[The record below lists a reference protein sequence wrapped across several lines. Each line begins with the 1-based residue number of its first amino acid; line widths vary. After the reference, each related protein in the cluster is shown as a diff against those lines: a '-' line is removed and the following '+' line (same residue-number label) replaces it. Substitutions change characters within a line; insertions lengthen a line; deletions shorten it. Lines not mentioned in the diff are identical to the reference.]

1 MKEEQKIFTPR
12 EFIAAYQL
20 PQLVC
25 IHEAHLQQVNE
36 SRPRQIRQISRN
48 RLTKENDHP
57 TAENC
62 KNADKSNVKT
72 NDKKHSDAQRAAKPS
87 SLLSSLTN
95 TVQQLPKQYLKKGD
109 QKSDQIRPP
118 PLPRSNTN
126 APRPASRSNGQTTPN
141 GASPTAKSNTDGDCK
156 DDELGDELFSDELL
170 VDEEHY
176 RKRFHTSTLASSDSG
191 NASADS
197 GNASS
202 NCSENQYPS
211 NSTSS
216 VNNAKCEKCQ
226 SASRC
231 EHRVEPPKGEN
242 RRTPADDRPT
252 SKAAN
257 NLSLNLIKSSTLNGQ
272 KLIKSSRS
280 GKPSKA
286 SPIPVEKKLLDL
298 DQPFLL
304 YKSYSSRQVIAHCL
318 DVGSAAQQESLE
330 HFQRT
335 GPSLL
340 IPESY
345 SGI

>member
-36 SRPRQIRQISRN
+36 SRPRQIRQINRN
-48 RLTKENDHP
+48 RPTKENDHSA
-57 TAENC
+57 TG
-62 KNADKSNVKT
+62 NAKSSDKTS
-72 NDKKHSDAQRAAKPS
+72 DKKHSDGRPAKSS

-109 QKSDQIRPP
+109 QKSDLIRPPP

-126 APRPASRSNGQTTPN
+126 ANPPRPASRSNGHSQTPQN
-141 GASPTAKSNTDGDCK
+141 GASPTAKSNSDEDCK
-156 DDELGDELFSDELL
+156 DDEVGDELFLDEPIA
-170 VDEEHY
+170 DEENY

-211 NSTSS
+211 NTSP
-216 VNNAKCEKCQ
+216 VNSAKCEKCQ

-231 EHRVEPPKGEN
+231 EHRVEPPKGGN
-242 RRTPADDRPT
+242 GRTPADDR
-252 SKAAN
+252 SANKATTN
-257 NLSLNLIKSSTLNGQ
+257 NLSNLIKSSTLNGQ
-272 KLIKSSRS
+272 KLIKSGRP

-286 SPIPVEKKLLDL
+286 SSIAAEKKLLDL

-318 DVGSAAQQESLE
+318 DVSSAAQQESLE